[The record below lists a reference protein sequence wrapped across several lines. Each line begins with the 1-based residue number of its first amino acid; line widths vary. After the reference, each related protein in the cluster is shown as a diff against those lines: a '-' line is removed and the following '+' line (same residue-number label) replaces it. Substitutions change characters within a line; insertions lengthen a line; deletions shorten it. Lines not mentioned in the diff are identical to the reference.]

1 MPNAGSRLRF
11 TWLGAP
17 LVVLLS
23 ACAIATI
30 PPPDAAEVARL
41 EAAHQ
46 RDPNSPS
53 TALAL
58 ASAYRLTGRADEAL
72 PLLEEARAENPGDA
86 RVLLLLGTLREEQGD
101 LDDALEA
108 YRAYLEV
115 EKRGRWP
122 TEVAR
127 RIRLLQRKVMVAEAK
142 RLVAQEAELAD
153 TEPQPGTV
161 AVYPF
166 LYRGNDPRL
175 EPLGRALADLL
186 TTDLSQTERLRVLER
201 SRVQLLLDEM
211 SLSQE
216 GYVDPATAAR
226 SGRLLQAEHVVQGS
240 LTGSGEDVELL
251 ATVMDVRSA
260 ESTGRVEERDALRRL
275 FDAQRRLAIGI
286 YERLGIQ
293 LTQAELDRIGQ
304 PPTQSLDALLAY
316 GSALEAEDR
325 GDFGA
330 AAEVYRQAAR
340 LDPNFD
346 AASQRAVQ
354 AAAMNRAQEV
364 PTQAITVAVVTA
376 VVDRTTPLVP
386 DVGPPIPPEK
396 PPAVEAFDVGPFGGL
411 GILDIILSRPG
422 TP

>member
-1 MPNAGSRLRF
+1 QRQPATHQRNKILARQDVAIHIARLRSGCPVLPSERSITAPDTGQHNVKRSSHRATARLLGITSMSHSWAVTDSCSWPARALTTSHLSPQPARRYARWLGGSPRGQGLSPMPNAGSRLRF

-166 LYRGNDPRL
+166 LYRGN
-175 EPLGRALADLL
+175 
-186 TTDLSQTERLRVLER
+186 
-201 SRVQLLLDEM
+201 
-211 SLSQE
+211 
-216 GYVDPATAAR
+216 
-226 SGRLLQAEHVVQGS
+226 
-240 LTGSGEDVELL
+240 
-251 ATVMDVRSA
+251 
-260 ESTGRVEERDALRRL
+260 
-275 FDAQRRLAIGI
+275 
-286 YERLGIQ
+286 
-293 LTQAELDRIGQ
+293 
-304 PPTQSLDALLAY
+304 
-316 GSALEAEDR
+316 
-325 GDFGA
+325 
-330 AAEVYRQAAR
+330 
-340 LDPNFD
+340 
-346 AASQRAVQ
+346 
-354 AAAMNRAQEV
+354 
-364 PTQAITVAVVTA
+364 
-376 VVDRTTPLVP
+376 
-386 DVGPPIPPEK
+386 
-396 PPAVEAFDVGPFGGL
+396 
-411 GILDIILSRPG
+411 
-422 TP
+422 